1 MSLFPDPA
9 VFQTRLAALPLATY
23 QAGETVLAAGSTT
36 GRLLILEQGSV
47 AIVKEGVEI
56 AEVATPG
63 AVFGELSVLLEQ
75 PHTAEVRAL
84 ETSQFRVADAAA
96 LLARDPSALLY
107 VAAVLAR
114 RLDGANQAL
123 IEVKRQLEAGRP
135 RRVIGTTVEK
145 MEELVAASS
154 AGAVYA
160 GHEKWQQA
168 IRIRDAALALT
179 NKHGRREENIKG
191 IQILASK
198 VNDFTVW
205 LSSFGSQ
212 LRVLDIW
219 YGGGADAAKVAN
231 LQWSDADH
239 PTIVIFRRGLW
250 EKELLELAETCP

>member
-1 MSLFPDPA
+1 MSLFPDTA
-9 VFQTRLAALPLATY
+9 VFQERLAALPLAIY
-23 QAGETVLAAGSTT
+23 QAGETVLTAGSTT

-84 ETSQFRVADAAA
+84 ETAQFRVADAAA
-96 LLARDPSALLY
+96 LLARDPIALLY

-123 IEVKRQLEAGRP
+123 IEVRRQLEAGQP
-135 RRVIGTTVEK
+135 RHVIGKTVEK

-154 AGAVYA
+154 AGVVYA

-168 IRIRDAALALT
+168 FRIKEACLALIK
-179 NKHGRREENIKG
+179 KHGRREENIKG
-191 IQILASK
+191 IQVMSSN

-205 LSSFGSQ
+205 FSSFGSQ
-212 LRVLDIW
+212 LHVLDIW
-219 YGGGADAAKVAN
+219 NDGADGTKVAN
-231 LQWSDADH
+231 LQWSHADH
-239 PTIVIFRRGLW
+239 LTIVIFRRGLW
-250 EKELLELAETCP
+250 EKELLELAEMCL